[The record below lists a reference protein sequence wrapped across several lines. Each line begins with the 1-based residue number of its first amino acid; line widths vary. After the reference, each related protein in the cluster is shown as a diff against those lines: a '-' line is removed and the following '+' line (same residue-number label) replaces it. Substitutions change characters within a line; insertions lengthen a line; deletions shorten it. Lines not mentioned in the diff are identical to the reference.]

1 MKVCPCEK
9 KTEIYIETSATIAH
23 FVLHVLK
30 QRDCLHVLKQR
41 EDVARGHRIH
51 VVRTLEALV
60 P

>member
-1 MKVCPCEK
+1 MKVCPYEK
-9 KTEIYIETSATIAH
+9 RERYCKLYIETSATIAH

-30 QRDCLHVLKQR
+30 QR
-41 EDVARGHRIH
+41 EDVVRGQRIH

>member
-9 KTEIYIETSATIAH
+9 REIYIYIETSATIAH

-30 QRDCLHVLKQR
+30 QR
-41 EDVARGHRIH
+41 EDVARGQRIH